1 MAMNSHELI
10 ESIDIVEFISQF
22 VDLEEKNGEFWG

>member
-1 MAMNSHELI
+1 MSSHELI